1 MFKNAASIPSLHLVW
16 EVPHPFPPGESPR
29 VDLAGLRTPWCPP
42 GRVGGDQG
50 EGGLGDFA

>member
-1 MFKNAASIPSLHLVW
+1 MFKNVASIPSLHLVW
-16 EVPHPFPPGESPR
+16 EVPYPFPPGESPR

-42 GRVGGDQG
+42 GRVRGDRG